1 MKTILVIG
9 AGSGL
14 GNAVARQFGRHG
26 FKVALMARNPQSLE
40 KYKAEFNGKGIE
52 TVIQTVDVT
61 KLDEVKSA
69 YQSIRDKIGTPDVLF
84 YNVGIT
90 IPDETTSIDAQSLI
104 KRYQADVVGAYAFIQ
119 LVMSD
124 QKFVQNQGT
133 ILLTGGGLALN
144 PSSKFLPL
152 SMDKAALRAM
162 AIALHSEYQSKGVDV
177 GIVNICGAIGKSKK
191 YMPKNIAQKYWQ
203 LYQDK
208 NKVEITF

>member
-14 GNAVARQFGRHG
+14 GNAVARQFGQHG
-26 FKVALMARNPQSLE
+26 FKVALMARNLQSLE
-40 KYKAEFNGKGIE
+40 KYKAEFNEKGIE
-52 TVIQTVDVT
+52 TVVQTVDVT

-133 ILLTGGGLALN
+133 ILLTGGGLAMN

-162 AIALHSEYQSKGVDV
+162 AIALHSEYQNKGVDV

-191 YMPKNIAQKYWQ
+191 YMPENIAQKYWQ

>member
-14 GNAVARQFGRHG
+14 GNAVARQFGWHG

-40 KYKAEFNGKGIE
+40 KYKAEFNEKGIE

-208 NKVEITF
+208 NKIEITF